1 MADRETPVQSDAGR
15 TYSYWDNQYLLA
27 IIGMPLAGG
36 LVVFWAFTAE
46 VVGGGLWFR
55 PFLCLTGIYFVCE
68 GVLRAIN
75 PREFEIVGQRVRVTY
90 LTGQVREWGL
100 VDLLVRRRRLRG
112 LLGESLAI
120 EDKGTGRVVFR
131 VFSELPDCK
140 QLLGT
145 IASAVA

>member
-1 MADRETPVQSDAGR
+1 M
-15 TYSYWDNQYLLA
+15 
-27 IIGMPLAGG
+27 
-36 LVVFWAFTAE
+36 
-46 VVGGGLWFR
+46 
-55 PFLCLTGIYFVCE
+55 TGIYFVCE
-68 GVLRAIN
+68 DVLRAIN

-131 VFSELPDCK
+131 VFSELPDRK